1 MEFICCQLALQ
12 QFNDLFN
19 KSIYEFIGKYKIEY
33 NLAKTLKKDCLK
45 MFEYYTNRQRKN
57 MNYYEQVREITKDIP
72 ATIVDFSLQ
81 RDRTSPPTQASSNF
95 ITNKEQGDW
104 AEDLI
109 FRAVNETSKNYV
121 AVRYGK
127 SDDLIAGEDGFDEFY
142 NNFQDELDTI
152 GKRPDLLIFRKVDFD
167 EELGFNI
174 SNCEHSQIANYVKKA
189 IAGLEIRS
197 SAFLIQKYEKE
208 MNDRTDK
215 YLNIAFEIKDK
226 ILSEYLDLLEH
237 PKRKHY
243 IDILNSINIDTIH
256 SINFNRRGWYST
268 ERLTQLTNLF
278 KELKEAIKIIQKRDY
293 LSITPKVEDLKVVYK
308 WIETFNVP
316 HFYFQVFF
324 DKSYAISF
332 ENILELITQPNKEG
346 EYYEISKDVH
356 NQNKTTIKINTKKTT
371 EIAYKIDE
379 PEHKSIRREM
389 GRGRLLFYVTFDGG
403 TAYLDIDNLKQ
414 LLNIDDF

>member
-1 MEFICCQLALQ
+1 MKFICCKLTLL

-33 NLAKTLKKDCLK
+33 NSAKTLKKDCLK
-45 MFEYYTNRQRKN
+45 MFKYYTNKQREK
-57 MNYYEQVREITKDIP
+57 MNYHEQIREITKNIP
-72 ATIVDFSLQ
+72 TTIVDFSIS
-81 RDRTSPPTQASSNF
+81 RDRTNPPTQASSNF

-109 FRAVNETSKNYV
+109 FRAINETSKNYI

-127 SDDLIAGEDGFDEFY
+127 SDSLIAGDKGFDKFY
-142 NNFQDELDTI
+142 NDFQDELDTI
-152 GKRPDLLIFRKVDFD
+152 GKRPDLLIFRKADFD

-174 SNCEHSQIANYVKKA
+174 SDIEHSQITDYVKKS

-208 MNDRTDK
+208 MNDRTK
-215 YLNIAFEIKDK
+215 HYLNIVFEIKNK
-226 ILSEYLDLLEH
+226 ILTEYKELLE
-237 PKRKHY
+237 RKGKKY
-243 IDILNSINIDTIH
+243 IDILESITEDNIQII
-256 SINFNRRGWYST
+256 SFRRPSWNATEELST
-268 ERLTQLTNLF
+268 LTNLF

-332 ENILELITQPNKEG
+332 KNILEMITEPDKEG
-346 EYYEISKDVH
+346 KYYEISKDIK